1 MYIIILLIHY
11 YCPLLIDYSTAVCHS
26 ISKTQE
32 LEMAVAEI
40 GNWES
45 LCENLGVPKPVMN
58 RLRSSNKQDER
69 KKSECLQAY
78 FNLGEVCWE
87 EVVKVVENH
96 PFHNERLAK
105 IIASKYKDEL

>member
-1 MYIIILLIHY
+1 M
-11 YCPLLIDYSTAVCHS
+11 DCHS

-45 LCENLGVPKPVMN
+45 LCEKLEVPKAVMN

-78 FNLGEVCWE
+78 IDSREACWE
-87 EVVKVVENH
+87 KVVKVVANY
-96 PFHNERLAK
+96 PFNNKRLAK
-105 IIASKYKDEL
+105 DIASKYGVKDEL